1 MSFSFIST
9 LTFARGSKA
18 YRTFKLT
25 HDRPPGVRR
34 QMKISIIRKPL
45 WVASLVLLTA
55 LACSFG
61 SSPTAAFKAFIEA
74 QKNKDVAGMKKRLS
88 KKSLVMAENAAL
100 AESKTTDQVLAN
112 DYPAA
117 QAQKAPEMR
126 NEKITGDSGTLE
138 IKYDGVKES
147 QTMYFVK
154 EDGDWKIAFDKTLDE
169 MLKKAKS

>member
-1 MSFSFIST
+1 
-9 LTFARGSKA
+9 
-18 YRTFKLT
+18 
-25 HDRPPGVRR
+25 
-34 QMKISIIRKPL
+34 MKISIIRGPL

-61 SSPTAAFKAFIEA
+61 SSPTATFKGFIDA

-100 AESKTTDQVLAN
+100 AESKTIDQVLAN

-117 QAQKAPEMR
+117 QAQKVPEMR
-126 NEKITGDSGTLE
+126 NEKLTGDSGTLE
-138 IKYDGVKES
+138 VHYDGVKEW

-154 EDGDWKIAFDKTLDE
+154 EDGDWKIAFDKALDE
-169 MLKKAKS
+169 MLKKPNS

>member
-1 MSFSFIST
+1 
-9 LTFARGSKA
+9 
-18 YRTFKLT
+18 
-25 HDRPPGVRR
+25 
-34 QMKISIIRKPL
+34 MKISIIRKPL

-138 IKYDGVKES
+138 IKYDGVKEW

>member
-1 MSFSFIST
+1 
-9 LTFARGSKA
+9 
-18 YRTFKLT
+18 
-25 HDRPPGVRR
+25 
-34 QMKISIIRKPL
+34 MKISIIRKPL

-61 SSPTAAFKAFIEA
+61 SSPTATFKAFIEA

-88 KKSLVMAENAAL
+88 KKSLVMVENAAL
-100 AESKTTDQVLAN
+100 AESKTTDQVLAK

-138 IKYDGVKES
+138 VHYDGVKEW

-154 EDGDWKIAFDKTLDE
+154 EDGDWKIAFDKTIDE
-169 MLKKAKS
+169 MIKR